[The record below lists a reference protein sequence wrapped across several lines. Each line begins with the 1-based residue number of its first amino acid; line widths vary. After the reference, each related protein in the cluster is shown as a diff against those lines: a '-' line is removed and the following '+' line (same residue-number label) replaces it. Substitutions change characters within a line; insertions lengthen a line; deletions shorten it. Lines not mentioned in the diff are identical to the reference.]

1 MIHRNFVSGAL
12 ALSVLGLAAAPAFAQ
27 DYPPPPP
34 GYQRQGD
41 GYYQGQGQYYD
52 PCHRDTSQRGVGGAL
67 VGGLAGA
74 VVGSQLAGNGHRTDG
89 SVLGGVVG
97 AVIGNKVGRD
107 TAACRDGRYGDPR
120 YGYRQGYYG
129 AGGQYQGGYADDR
142 YYDPRDPRDN
152 DGDGDYDAND
162 RYATSPAPTSYGDRD
177 SDPNGCRLAESPVYM
192 PDGTVQKR
200 YVRVCPD
207 AQGHYQVVD

>member
-1 MIHRNFVSGAL
+1 MIHRKFVSGAL

-34 GYQRQGD
+34 PPGYAEQG
-41 GYYQGQGQYYD
+41 GSYYQGQDRYYD
-52 PCHRDTSQRGVGGAL
+52 PCHRDTAQRGVGGAL

-120 YGYRQGYYG
+120 YGYRQGYYQ
-129 AGGQYQGGYADDR
+129 GGGGYYQGGGYADGRD
-142 YYDPRDPRDN
+142 YDPRDN
-152 DGDGDYDAND
+152 GYDGDD
-162 RYATSPAPTSYGDRD
+162 RYAPNGADDRNT
-177 SDPNGCRLAESPVYM
+177 DPNGCRLAESPIYM